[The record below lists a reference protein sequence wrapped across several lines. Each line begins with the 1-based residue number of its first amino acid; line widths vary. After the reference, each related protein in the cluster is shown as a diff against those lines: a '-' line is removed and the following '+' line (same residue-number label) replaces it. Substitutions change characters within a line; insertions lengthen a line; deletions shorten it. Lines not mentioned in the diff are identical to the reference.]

1 LIASEE
7 KCDITT
13 VQLAALLHDIAD
25 SKFHGGDETIGSART
40 LETMTV
46 PAETIDH
53 VVKIIENI
61 SFKGGRLHVI
71 LVR

>member
-25 SKFHGGDETIGSART
+25 KFHGGDETIGPKTSRIQ
-40 LETMTV
+40 TV

-53 VVKIIENI
+53 VVKIII
-61 SFKGGRLHVI
+61 
-71 LVR
+71 